1 MPPSD
6 PWLSRQNAALKLKGH
21 GVTLDVAGGRVR
33 LRATMPP
40 RPIHPPGSEPKQHR
54 ISTGL
59 AYPDQASESL
69 QLAEQLGNALERH
82 RLGLEPF
89 DWTPWLPKG
98 RERKK
103 PQQAEQPDGVSGR
116 QALRLTRQW
125 WGIQRRRG
133 PSAEDSW
140 KVDYD
145 APLAPLLD
153 ISPLLPEHLVALVE
167 ATSSGSRS
175 RRRAS
180 QAAATVARALDWS
193 DELVSQLRELGKGY
207 SASSSQAPRDLPSN
221 VAIEALIDRLSA
233 SWQWP
238 VAVAAAYG
246 CRPHEALLFA
256 EVQPSGLLR
265 IAAGKTGARQS
276 LALPVEW
283 IERWSLR
290 TKRLPALN
298 PERSH
303 RDVGA
308 LMGQAFR
315 RAGAEFQPYD
325 LRHAWAVR
333 AIHNPKISPSLAAKS
348 MGHSLAVH
356 SSVYQRWFDAHE
368 MESLQ
373 AVLSAAS

>member
-1 MPPSD
+1 VPPSD

-21 GVTLDVAGGRVR
+21 GVSLDVAGGRVR

-40 RPIHPPGSEPKQHR
+40 RPTDPLGAEPKQQR

-82 RLGLEPF
+82 RLGVEPF

-98 RERKK
+98 RKRKK
-103 PQQAEQPDGVSGR
+103 PQQAERPDGVSGR
-116 QALRLTRQW
+116 QAVRLTRQW
-125 WGIQRRRG
+125 WGRQRRRG

-145 APLAPLLD
+145 APLVPLLD

-167 ATSSGSRS
+167 ATQSGSRS

-207 SASSSQAPRDLPSN
+207 SASRSQAPRDLPSN
-221 VAIEALIDRLSA
+221 ESIEALIDRLSA

-238 VAVAAAYG
+238 AAVAAAYG

-276 LALPVEW
+276 LALPPEW
-283 IERWSLR
+283 IERWSLHN
-290 TKRLPALN
+290 KRLPGFN

-356 SSVYQRWFDAHE
+356 SSVYQRWFDAH
-368 MESLQ
+368 
-373 AVLSAAS
+373 